1 MRFATRLTALIL
13 GAVLFLSAFVS
24 CSLLDGKGGSHSRED
39 SASNGGTDNDG
50 TGQDES
56 GFPIVINEVC
66 SQNNGRAVA
75 PDGQYHDYI
84 ELYNSSKQEYS
95 LAGYGISDK
104 KSKIKHIFGEDVT
117 VPAGGF
123 LLLWACGEENMA
135 DKENGGI
142 YLPFALSKHGE
153 ELYLF
158 STRGTPL
165 FSMSVPALDEN
176 MAFGYSE
183 DGAGVLGTMSATP
196 GKSNGGAYLQTL
208 DDSVMTFNYES
219 GFYDSAFSLK
229 ITAPAGYRVYYTTD
243 CTEPTKSSAEFP
255 SGGLTVTDASA
266 EQNRY
271 SNLYMGN
278 INQGYEGYTKAQL
291 PSSPVDKCTVIRAVA
306 YSPDGKRT
314 NIVTKSYFV
323 GYQLKKEY
331 NNVSFVS
338 LVSKPDSLFG
348 TDGLFTNE
356 DYWKKGTDAEERAN
370 ERCVSFSYYSG
381 DHNYSFE
388 QVVGMRLH
396 GTSTRAQ
403 NQKSL
408 TLFARS
414 EYGNGIFEK
423 AIVGSASECHSM
435 VLRGD
440 GYTKIQEGFVQSLV
454 ADRELSTCDYTPT
467 VVFVDGE
474 YWGVYNL
481 YERFSENYVKEYYG
495 VNKDNVYIVKKGSE
509 GNTSAAVTAYNTFY
523 NFMTNS
529 DLSVASNYTKLCNM
543 VDMQSL
549 IDLLCVEAYIGNADF
564 SFRQNIACWRVIDS
578 SQESPDNPYADGKW
592 RFVLYDLDISIGA
605 WAPAV
610 NFYGLGSAND
620 FQCDASYN
628 GFTHPMIWAGVSIM
642 EMKEVKSLMKSK
654 SFQQQFVLTF
664 QDIVNV
670 NFNPTETVAKLN
682 AALDVYQPLM
692 KKHFARYGIPI
703 EAYETGSKEG
713 SDNTSWRIKTYYGG
727 YSVLPSAITGAKWRE
742 EMQFAVDYFTDHPAY
757 ALEDLAEVFGLT
769 GEQITVTLSV
779 SDGSAGTLLLNGVT
793 RLSLADGE
801 ERQAI
806 YYTDAL
812 PTVTATAAE
821 GYRFVRWEAGG
832 TSGVT
837 DLTSATVT
845 PSATGN
851 FSLKAVFEQVAGE

>member
-1 MRFATRLTALIL
+1 MIRFATRLSALIL
-13 GAVLFLSAFVS
+13 GAVFFLSAFAG
-24 CSLLDGKGGSHSRED
+24 CSLVRGQSGNQSRD
-39 SASNGGTDNDG
+39 DG
-50 TGQDES
+50 TGDNEPA
-56 GFPIVINEVC
+56 FPLVINEVC
-66 SQNNGRAVA
+66 SQNGGGAVA
-75 PDGQYHDYI
+75 PDGQSHDYI
-84 ELYNSSKQEYS
+84 ELYNCSEQEYS
-95 LAGYGISDK
+95 LDGYGISDK
-104 KSKIKHIFGEDVT
+104 KSKIKHVFGDGVT
-117 VPAGGF
+117 VPAKGY

-158 STRGTPL
+158 STRGTVL

-176 MAFGYSE
+176 TAFGYSE
-183 DGAGVLGTMSATP
+183 DGAGVLGSMSMTP
-196 GKSNGGAYLQTL
+196 GKSNGGAYLQSL
-208 DDSVMTFNYES
+208 DDSVMEFSYES
-219 GFYDSAFSLK
+219 GFYDAAFSLR
-229 ITAPAGYRVYYTTD
+229 ITVPAGYRVYYTTD
-243 CTEPTKSSAEFP
+243 CTAPNQYSPEFP
-255 SGGLTVTDASA
+255 SDGLTVTDVSA
-266 EQNRY
+266 GQNRY

-323 GYQLKKEY
+323 GYQQKKEY

-338 LVSKPDSLFG
+338 LVSEPDSLFG
-348 TDGLFTNE
+348 SDGLFTNE
-356 DYWKKGTDAEERAN
+356 KYWKKGTDEEERAN
-370 ERCVSFSYYSG
+370 ERRVSFSYYSG
-381 DHNYSFE
+381 DHSYSFE

-423 AIVGSASECHSM
+423 AIVGSAPECHSM

-454 ADRELSTCDYTPT
+454 ADRDLSTCDYTPT

-495 VNKDNVYIVKKGSE
+495 VNKDNVYIVKKGTE
-509 GNTSAAVTAYNTFY
+509 GNTDGAVAAYNDFY
-523 NFMTNS
+523 NFMTKNT
-529 DLSVASNYTKLCNM
+529 LSVASNYTKLCDM

-549 IDLLCVEAYIGNADF
+549 IDLLSVEAYIGNADF
-564 SFRQNIACWRVIDS
+564 SFRQNIACWRVIDPS
-578 SQESPDNPYADGKW
+578 KESPGNPYADGKW

-610 NFYGLGSAND
+610 NFAGLGSANS
-620 FQCDASYN
+620 FRCDASYN

-642 EMKEVKSLMKSK
+642 EMEAVKSLMKSE
-654 SFQQQFVLTF
+654 SFRRQFVLTF

-670 NFNPTETVAKLN
+670 NFNPEKTVAKLN

-692 KKHFARYGIPI
+692 KKHIARYGIPVK
-703 EAYETGSKEG
+703 AYETGSKEG
-713 SDNTSWRIKTYYGG
+713 SDNGSWRIKTYYGG
-727 YSVLPSAITGAKWRE
+727 YSVLPPAVTGAKWRE
-742 EMQFAVDYFTDHPAY
+742 EMQFAVGYFTDHPAY
-757 ALEDLAEVFGLT
+757 ALEDLAEVFGLV
-769 GEQITVTLSV
+769 GEQVTVTLSV
-779 SDGSAGTLLLNGVT
+779 SDGSAGTLLLNGAT
-793 RLSLADGE
+793 RLSLTDGE
-801 ERQAI
+801 KRQVI

-812 PTVTATAAE
+812 PTVTATAAA

-837 DLTSATVT
+837 DPTSATVT
-845 PSATGN
+845 PSATGD